1 MATHSAYDI
10 YNDVINKE
18 LHHKTRFNSHF
29 IAHENTEHIGRLLL
43 HKNNTPVIQNTADND
58 SYITFINDMGNPNL
72 FSLNNHE
79 PIFSIDESDDYD
91 DREYDSDWAFTNENE
106 LPGGKKKPKKRKT
119 KKKMKR
125 GKKTKKHRKK
135 QMKKSRKKYK
145 GGSGE
150 GEIPSSS
157 TMTSTQMEQQ
167 NKKKQMEQYLF
178 DLALENQLEKNKG
191 KLDDTQIE
199 EMRQYNNADDL
210 SVSII
215 SKLKNQI
222 RVSQNH
228 IESKINNIITAIELP
243 NLNLNA
249 AVQIEEEIT
258 KRIDDCNSQLK
269 VWNNELQRT
278 NHSINR
284 IMISTTTSIQEQNY
298 HIQTLKEMTENYQL
312 LIFIYENAITDFNNL
327 YTKLTP
333 IKETI
338 VNKELGIY
346 DDEEKQPKSNKKKPK
361 SNKKKHKGG
370 GLNRRNRNE
379 SNSNEPIS
387 VDISELTINE
397 IITGI
402 ENGDISGPDNTLLSR
417 LRRLPD
423 NLRNITYSEFVDE
436 VHSQVYTDPPPLNPP
451 PLNPRTRQTRSGRTS
466 PTPGPMV
473 MPPPRIHH
481 PYESYYNIPIHP
493 QANPILTTPQSLVH
507 ENDIERINRLR
518 GLNNN
523 RSSDNSTNSPSI
535 QELQER
541 FNTLRMNDRIHPF
554 SNSPPEPDDETK
566 TID

>member
-10 YNDVINKE
+10 YNDVINKK
-18 LHHKTRFNSHF
+18 LHHKTRFNSHY

-43 HKNNTPVIQNTADND
+43 HKNNTPVIQHTDND
-58 SYITFINDMGNPNL
+58 SYITFMNEFGNPSI

-91 DREYDSDWAFTNENE
+91 DREYDEDFIYVNESE
-106 LPGGKKKPKKRKT
+106 LPGGKRKSKKRKS
-119 KKKMKR
+119 KKKMKG
-125 GKKTKKHRKK
+125 GKKTKKHLKK

-178 DLALENQLEKNKG
+178 DLALENQLEKNKD
-191 KLDDTQIE
+191 KLDDAQIE
-199 EMRQYNNADDL
+199 EMRQYDNANDL

-228 IESKINNIITAIELP
+228 IELKIKNIITAIELP
-243 NLNLNA
+243 NLNLNTV
-249 AVQIEEEIT
+249 VQIEEEIK
-258 KRIDDCNSQLK
+258 KRIDDCNSQLQT
-269 VWNNELQRT
+269 WNNELRRT
-278 NHSINR
+278 NHSINK
-284 IMISTTTSIQEQNY
+284 IMMSTATSIQEQQY
-298 HIQTLKEMTENYQL
+298 HIQTLNEMTESYQL

-327 YTKLTP
+327 YRKLTP

-387 VDISELTINE
+387 VDISRLTINE

-402 ENGDISGPDNTLLSR
+402 ENGDISGLNNTLLSR

-423 NLRNITYSEFVDE
+423 NLRNMTYNQYVDE
-436 VHSQVYTDPPPLNPP
+436 VHSQVYTEPPPLNPP
-451 PLNPRTRQTRSGRTS
+451 PLNPRTRQIRSGRTS

-473 MPPPRIHH
+473 MPPPRIHD

-493 QANPILTTPQSLVH
+493 QANPILTNPQSLIH
-507 ENDIERINRLR
+507 ENDIERIIRLR

-535 QELQER
+535 QELQE
-541 FNTLRMNDRIHPF
+541 
-554 SNSPPEPDDETK
+554 K
-566 TID
+566 

>member
-1 MATHSAYDI
+1 
-10 YNDVINKE
+10 
-18 LHHKTRFNSHF
+18 
-29 IAHENTEHIGRLLL
+29 
-43 HKNNTPVIQNTADND
+43 
-58 SYITFINDMGNPNL
+58 
-72 FSLNNHE
+72 
-79 PIFSIDESDDYD
+79 
-91 DREYDSDWAFTNENE
+91 
-106 LPGGKKKPKKRKT
+106 
-119 KKKMKR
+119 MKG

-135 QMKKSRKKYK
+135 QIKKSRKKYK

-249 AVQIEEEIT
+249 IVQIEQEIT
-258 KRIDDCNSQLK
+258 KRIDDCNSQLQT
-269 VWNNELQRT
+269 WNNELRRT

-284 IMISTTTSIQEQNY
+284 IMMSTATSIQEQQY
-298 HIQTLKEMTENYQL
+298 HIQTLNEMTESYQL

-346 DDEEKQPKSNKKKPK
+346 DDEEKQPKSNKKKTK

-387 VDISELTINE
+387 ELTINE

-402 ENGDISGPDNTLLSR
+402 ENGDISGLNNTLLSR

-423 NLRNITYSEFVDE
+423 NLRNITYNQYVDE
-436 VHSQVYTDPPPLNPP
+436 VHNQRYIDPP
-451 PLNPRTRQTRSGRTS
+451 PLNPRTRQIRSGRTS
-466 PTPGPMV
+466 PTPSPMV
-473 MPPPRIHH
+473 MSPPIIHH

-493 QANPILTTPQSLVH
+493 QANPILTTPQSLIH

-554 SNSPPEPDDETK
+554 STSPPEPEDETK